1 MEKENKMYSFEI
13 LDKAISAVAKGFSLN
28 GNIFKESV
36 KELPKE
42 VQNMV
47 IASVLAGYTTILIQI
62 GKIPSKSS
70 EIEKKM
76 KETNNHLTN
85 EDADKLLREVL
96 EKMRNKK

>member
-13 LDKAISAVAKGFSLN
+13 LDKATSAVAKGFSLN

-42 VQNMV
+42 VQDMV
-47 IASVLAGYTTILIQI
+47 IASVLAGYAAILIQM
-62 GKIPSKSS
+62 GQIPS

-76 KETNNHLTN
+76 KETKNHLTN
-85 EDADKLLREVL
+85 EDADKFLREVF
-96 EKMRNKK
+96 EKMYNKK

>member
-1 MEKENKMYSFEI
+1 MEKENKMYSYEI
-13 LDKAISAVAKGFSLN
+13 LDKATSAVAKGFSCDTYS
-28 GNIFKESV
+28 FKESV

-62 GKIPSKSS
+62 GKIPSKFS

-85 EDADKLLREVL
+85 EDADKLLREVF
-96 EKMRNKK
+96 EKMCNKK